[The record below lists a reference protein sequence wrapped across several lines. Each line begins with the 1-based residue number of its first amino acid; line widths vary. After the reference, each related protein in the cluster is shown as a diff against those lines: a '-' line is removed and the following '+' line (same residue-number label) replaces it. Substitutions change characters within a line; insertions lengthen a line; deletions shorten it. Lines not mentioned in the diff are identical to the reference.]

1 MNYRQWH
8 IPLEQSGLIL
18 EQGLESLKALGA
30 PQEDIP
36 LIVKLLENP
45 HYSLPGLTLF
55 HGAVDLHQHD
65 VIHLLLGRGLLPKD
79 EAFTIGFTMGT
90 THAVTA
96 LEESLFCTL
105 NQLFYP
111 SVYRFGDEEVRVF
124 RDALALGHMSACKPL
139 NEVDFTQFYTHS
151 LGDTRAALGL
161 ESDLLRAYYRI
172 EKQRYPHARESQRLG
187 PVNTK

>member
-172 EKQRYPHARESQRLG
+172 EKQRYPHARESQRLMED
-187 PVNTK
+187 TC

>member
-8 IPLEQSGLIL
+8 IPLSRDDCSLEDGLN
-18 EQGLESLKALGA
+18 SLKALGA
-30 PQEDIP
+30 PQEEIP

-45 HYSLPGLTLF
+45 HYSLPGLTIF

-111 SVYRFGDEEVRVF
+111 TVYRFGDEDIRVF

-139 NEVDFTQFYTHS
+139 NEVDFTEFYGQR
-151 LGDTRAALGL
+151 LGDVRVALGL
-161 ESDLLRAYYRI
+161 ETDLLRAYYRI
-172 EKQRYPHARESQRLG
+172 EKQRYPHAMESQRL
-187 PVNTK
+187 

>member
-1 MNYRQWH
+1 MNYREWH
-8 IPLEQSGLIL
+8 IPLSQGQLRVWD
-18 EQGLESLKALGA
+18 GLESLKALGA
-30 PQEDIP
+30 PQDEIP

-45 HYSLPGLTLF
+45 HYSLPGLTIF
-55 HGAVDLHQHD
+55 HGAVDLYQHD

-124 RDALALGHMSACKPL
+124 RDALALGHMSACKAL
-139 NEVDFTQFYTHS
+139 NEVDFSEFHGHS
-151 LGDTRAALGL
+151 LAEMRLALGL
-161 ESDLLRAYYRI
+161 ETDLLQAYYRI
-172 EKQRYPHARESQRLG
+172 EKQRYPSAKESQRLLEDAC
-187 PVNTK
+187 

>member
-151 LGDTRAALGL
+151 LGDIRAALGL

-187 PVNTK
+187 PVNTE